1 MKKLYF
7 LLFTILMTAT
17 SFGQV
22 INEVDADTPGT
33 DAAEFIEILWTPNT
47 SLNGLVVV
55 LFNGSNDTSYLSFD
69 LDGFSTD
76 ANGLFILGNTA
87 IISAGDLEI
96 PPGGSGAI
104 QNGAD
109 AVAIFS
115 GNGTDFPNGTSIDPL
130 PMGTTLLS
138 GVVYDTND
146 GDDSG
151 LLAAIGGIQ
160 YNEDENMSKDTQSV
174 QRNMDGTY
182 TVKNITFRASNDSA
196 VCDLSIGAVNAVCDN
211 ITAGTDTY
219 TATIAFTGGG
229 TSTYTVSADSGTVD
243 LSMGN
248 PSMDASGTITVNGVN
263 EGVDVIVTIEDGGLC
278 DIDTTVSAVDCIPAL
293 TLPLSEDFT
302 YADGP
307 LVSNPDWSNFSG
319 TNEDLQVVSGQALVQ
334 HGSPS
339 EDASIA
345 FTPVA
350 GDIYFGID
358 FTVVDPGAVIS
369 GGDYEYF
376 AFFKDDSFG
385 FSGRLSITDA
395 NTPGNDFTVGIA
407 TDSSNEDAIW
417 ATDLSFGTTYRAIVR
432 YNQSTNDSQLW
443 INATTDTDTSILGA
457 DLDDANARSISQF
470 GLRQSDSSQNEGVLV
485 DNLLIGQT
493 FLQVLSAED
502 NFQIREFSVFPNP
515 TNTGEVN
522 ISSVNVSPIA
532 VTVFDVLGKQI
543 KNETISNNRLDVSNL
558 KSGIYLLRLTQDGA
572 TSTKK
577 LVIR

>member
-7 LLFTILMTAT
+7 LLFTFLISAV

-33 DAAEFIEILWTPNT
+33 DAAEFVEIFWTPNT
-47 SLNGLVVV
+47 SLDGLVVV
-55 LFNGSNDTSYLSFD
+55 FFNGSDDASYLSYD

-76 ANGLFILGNTA
+76 ANGFFILGNTA

-96 PPGGSGAI
+96 PPGGSSAI

-109 AVAIFS
+109 AVALIS
-115 GNGTDFPNGTSIDPL
+115 GNASDFPNDTPITPF
-130 PMGTTLLS
+130 PMGTTLIS

-146 GDDSG
+146 GDDTA
-151 LLAAIGGIQ
+151 LLSAIGGIQ

-174 QRNMDGTY
+174 QRNIDGTY
-182 TVKNITFRASNDSA
+182 TVKNITFRASNDAA
-196 VCDLSIGAVNAVCDN
+196 VCELTIGAVNAVCDN
-211 ITAGTDTY
+211 ITSGTDTY
-219 TATIAFTGGG
+219 TATISFTGGG
-229 TSTYTVSADSGTVD
+229 TSTYTVTADSGTVD

-248 PSMDASGTITVNGVN
+248 PSMDASGTITVNSVN
-263 EGVDVIVTIEDGGLC
+263 EGTDVIVTIQDGGLC
-278 DIDTTVSAVDCIPAL
+278 DIDTTVNAVDCIPVL
-293 TLPLSEDFT
+293 TLPISEDFT

-307 LVSNPDWSNFSG
+307 LVSNPNWSNFSG
-319 TNEDLQVVSGQALVQ
+319 INEDLQIVSGQALVK

-358 FTVVDPGAVIS
+358 FTVQDPGSVIS
-369 GGDYEYF
+369 GGNYEYF
-376 AFFKDDSFG
+376 AFFKDNSFG
-385 FSGRLSITDA
+385 FSGRLSIVEA

-407 TDSSNEDAIW
+407 TDSSTEDAIW
-417 ATDLSFGTTYRAIVR
+417 ATDFSFGTTYRAVLR
-432 YNQSTNDSQLW
+432 YNQSTNISELW
-443 INATTDTDTSILGA
+443 IDAASDTDTSILGA
-457 DLDDANARSISQF
+457 DLDDANARTISEL

-493 FLQVLSAED
+493 FIQVLSANN
-502 NFQIREFSVFPNP
+502 NFQIREFSIYPNP
-515 TNTGEVN
+515 TNTGEIT
-522 ISSVNVSPIA
+522 ISSVNTAPIT
-532 VTVFDVLGKQI
+532 VTVFDMLGKQV
-543 KNETISNNRLDVSNL
+543 KNETISNNKLNVSNL
-558 KSGIYLLRLTQDGA
+558 KSGIYLTKITQDGA